1 MKVLHYQQLATT
13 LNFVG
18 SGVVA
23 SGSGATKTITVSA
36 GTADTTDIRTN
47 TLVVGEY
54 SSGIS
59 TFAGAIDVN
68 SGGNITG
75 GLTVNQVNVTGVST
89 FGGNAD
95 VNANIDVS
103 GSATVHNGLV
113 VNGAIADINHQIVGI
128 QTNNVIPFYY
138 AQVSDFPSAS
148 TYHGAVAHG
157 HDTGLMYY
165 AHGGNWLEL
174 VSKNN
179 SGVTG
184 KVIVG
189 SGVTIDQNNI
199 DAGHVT
205 GIVTAKSF
213 VGDLS
218 DAKFVTSEMDCW
230 CKWN

>member
-1 MKVLHYQQLATT
+1 M
-13 LNFVG
+13 
-18 SGVVA
+18 
-23 SGSGATKTITVSA
+23 
-36 GTADTTDIRTN
+36 
-47 TLVVGEY
+47 
-54 SSGIS
+54 
-59 TFAGAIDVN
+59 
-68 SGGNITG
+68 
-75 GLTVNQVNVTGVST
+75 ST

-128 QTNNVIPFYY
+128 QTNNIIPFYY

-218 DAKFVTSEMDCW
+218 DAVTQDGQF
-230 CKWN
+230 